1 MDEPNHLLQGKRA
14 LVVEDEPRV
23 AMMVEDL
30 LRDLGCEVVGLATR
44 VDEATA
50 KAETLS
56 FDIALLDV
64 NLGDKQSFPVA
75 EAIAARGLP
84 FVFTT
89 GYSASALPEA
99 FRNRPVLQKPYWFRD
114 LKQVLVSV
122 LSKECPGE

>member
-89 GYSASALPEA
+89 GYSASRCLRHSAIV
-99 FRNRPVLQKPYWFRD
+99 R
-114 LKQVLVSV
+114 
-122 LSKECPGE
+122 